1 MASREAAAGLTL
13 AQGPVCQRLR
23 QPSIESIVPR
33 PSLPS
38 HGAGPAAPLVLVH
51 GFYFCLYVH
60 FKRERGWFKGNR
72 ERLKLT
78 AYLLID

>member
-1 MASREAAAGLTL
+1 MPG
-13 AQGPVCQRLR
+13 
-23 QPSIESIVPR
+23 

-60 FKRERGWFKGNR
+60 FKEKGVG
-72 ERLKLT
+72 LKE
-78 AYLLID
+78 IEKG

>member
-1 MASREAAAGLTL
+1 MVCREAVAGLTL
-13 AQGPVCQRLR
+13 AQGPVFQRLR
-23 QPSIESIVPR
+23 QPSTKSIMPR

-60 FKRERGWFKGNR
+60 FKEKGVG
-72 ERLKLT
+72 LKE
-78 AYLLID
+78 IEKG